1 VLTPENKLWRA
12 VLQQAFDDAEQAAS
26 VELDFEPRWR
36 SQARRYLRG
45 DLPCEAAG
53 LALVCDYA
61 DVPADRVISWAR
73 RRYPFAIGAEFIV
86 GARFSASQHR
96 DATEKQ

>member
-12 VLQQAFDDAEQAAS
+12 VLQQAFDDAEHPES
-26 VELDFEPRWR
+26 VDPDFEPRWR
-36 SQARRYLRG
+36 SQARRYLRA
-45 DLPCEAAG
+45 DLSYEAAA

-73 RRYPFAIGAEFIV
+73 RRYPLAVEAEFIV

-96 DATEKQ
+96 DAREKQ